1 MVIMTNLECLLN
13 DLMAHPT
20 YLLAAVTV
28 FSMWRV
34 KDKCE
39 LISTPKSLM
48 CGFSSIGV
56 LSGDNYW
63 NSGVEAL
70 LTS

>member
-1 MVIMTNLECLLN
+1 MTKLERLLN
-13 DLMAHPT
+13 VLMAHPT
-20 YLLAAVTV
+20 NLLAAVTV
-28 FSMWRV
+28 FSMWMV
-34 KDKCE
+34 KDMSE
-39 LISTPKSLM
+39 LISTPRSLR

-56 LSGDNYW
+56 LSGDKYW